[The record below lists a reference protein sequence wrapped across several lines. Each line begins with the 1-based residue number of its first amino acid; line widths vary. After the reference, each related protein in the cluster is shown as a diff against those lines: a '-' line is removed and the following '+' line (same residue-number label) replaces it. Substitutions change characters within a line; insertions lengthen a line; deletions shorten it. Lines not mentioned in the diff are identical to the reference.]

1 MSRTIDF
8 LKEYESEVPS
18 KFPENTEWRSEN
30 REWLK
35 WSRGGS
41 LVLVEYM
48 DFIPSH
54 LTGEFL

>member
-18 KFPENTEWRSEN
+18 KFSENTEWRSEN

-35 WSRGGS
+35 WSCEVALCWLS
-41 LVLVEYM
+41 
-48 DFIPSH
+48 IWISSPAI
-54 LTGEFL
+54 